1 MMRNQKRWTFA
12 RFRCSTLVAE
22 DLSGGDAFPGPPHIC
37 HMQVLHHRLGE
48 GGVGGHR
55 ARNAEVAELEA
66 GQAARGKRVARGEE
80 HIRRLQVAVEHL
92 RS

>member
-1 MMRNQKRWTFA
+1 MRISYAYELR
-12 RFRCSTLVAE
+12 
-22 DLSGGDAFPGPPHIC
+22 
-37 HMQVLHHRLGE
+37 HRLGE